1 SACIVRRI
9 ESNRKLPETWMSS
22 VFDEPLSVLKQLTH
36 PEKKVNL
43 AISMALSTDIEYPF
57 SHLHIQEESR
67 FDVHKQRVYGICL
80 TKKKARVLI
89 KEFAVEEISEAKF
102 KKDYTKNRYKELFRR
117 DAPLGERKAMLA
129 TYAEWLHLCGH
140 GSYPLL
146 LPDEFKQLL
155 PEDWDS
161 KRGAMVEKYELS
173 PTETLLQRYRA

>member
-1 SACIVRRI
+1 
-9 ESNRKLPETWMSS
+9 MSS
-22 VFDEPLSVLKQLTH
+22 VFDEPLSVLKQLPY

-43 AISMALSTDIEYPF
+43 AIAMALSTDIEYPF

-67 FDVHKQRVYGICL
+67 FDVHDQRIYGICL

-102 KKDYTKNRYKELFRR
+102 KKDYTKDRYKALFLR
-117 DAPLGERKAMLA
+117 DAPLGQRKAMLA

-146 LPDEFKQLL
+146 LPDAFRQLL
-155 PEDWDS
+155 PENWNDRR
-161 KRGAMVEKYELS
+161 KVVIEKHELL